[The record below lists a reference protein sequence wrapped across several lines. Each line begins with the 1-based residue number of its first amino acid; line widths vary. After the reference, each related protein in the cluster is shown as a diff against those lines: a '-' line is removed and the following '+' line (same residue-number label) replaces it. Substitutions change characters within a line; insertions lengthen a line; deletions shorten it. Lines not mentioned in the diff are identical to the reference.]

1 MRSAPLHRRSGTPPG
16 SAAGVVMGRL
26 KGLRGMADRRG
37 CRRNGNWRRSRRHRR
52 TVGVV
57 EVTFQKAAHG
67 RDFPPWVARK
77 GKSRIVGSHLGSD
90 PRHLP
95 HDIVTLVI
103 ERQLGLVDGFFGTV
117 EAGGTFRSMRKRR
130 HAAGKAA
137 IAANRPGLGRAEH
150 LVNGTWAA
158 WQAGQPTACT
168 AALDSASEAWAALP
182 PGATMTLAWG
192 PRRRSR

>member
-1 MRSAPLHRRSGTPPG
+1 MDALSTS
-16 SAAGVVMGRL
+16 AGVPSV
-26 KGLRGMADRRG
+26 
-37 CRRNGNWRRSRRHRR
+37 S
-52 TVGVV
+52 V
-57 EVTFQKAAHG
+57 EVTFQKAADG
-67 RDFPPWVARK
+67 RDFPPWVATK

-150 LVNGTWAA
+150 LVNETWAA

-168 AALDSASEAWAALP
+168 EALDAAAEAWAALP
-182 PGATMTLAWG
+182 PGGTMTLAWG
-192 PRRRSR
+192 PHRRSR

>member
-1 MRSAPLHRRSGTPPG
+1 
-16 SAAGVVMGRL
+16 MGRL
-26 KGLRGMADRRG
+26 KGSSGDGRPAWVQAQR
-37 CRRNGNWRRSRRHRR
+37 NWRRSRRHRR

-57 EVTFQKAAHG
+57 EVTFHKAAHR

-150 LVNGTWAA
+150 LVNETWAR
-158 WQAGQPTACT
+158 
-168 AALDSASEAWAALP
+168 LASRPADGVHGSP
-182 PGATMTLAWG
+182 
-192 PRRRSR
+192 